1 MSDDK
6 AQIEEAAKSENSWV
20 RARIFKQ
27 DLPQTRTLLQIAE
40 RARDMAANSLG
51 TQHSAHG
58 GALLNLGIYYDFIE
72 HATMK
77 AQELFDQARTILEQ
91 TQAGASLYAEALFE
105 LGTARKERRLP
116 ADDPKIT
123 EAYLNVHR
131 KLSEKRLAAD
141 ESQGRGPWIDRLDEA
156 CIYHSLD
163 EETAAANPMATGWE
177 ERFASSLQAVAGI
190 ITRHREYLR
199 DHKSADAWGCATP
212 PLVCERLAAS
222 APTNPEWMR
231 QLAEAYD
238 VIGNE
243 QSGAPQIA
251 SFRAALFF
259 REQLIALEQQHA
271 SILRQIIEQPATNN
285 NERRPLTML
294 ATFANPAPPRTP
306 ATPAEP
312 TKMTD
317 RKEQD
322 KARIEQSAKHENE
335 WVRARIFKR
344 EAPAQESLLQMTE
357 RVRDTAAKSLGTQHP
372 AYAVSLQNLGFYYEI
387 VENDTA
393 KANELY
399 ERARNVVAFP
409 LAEGLYSLGIFHL
422 QSKNDPKRAD
432 AVLTEALTIQ
442 RDALDENDY
451 SLAETMRAL
460 ADAKTKQSDF
470 HSAIEL
476 NYQVLGI
483 QNIHDYCEGGGIA
496 GTVADTLERIEK
508 LQALARAGSANSGRS

>member
-1 MSDDK
+1 MTDDK
-6 AQIEEAAKSENSWV
+6 ALIEEAAKSENSWV

-27 DLPQTRTLLQIAE
+27 DLPQIRTLLQIAE

-72 HATMK
+72 HETMK

-212 PLVCERLAAS
+212 PLVCERLAAF
-222 APTNPEWMR
+222 APTNPEWVR

-271 SILRQIIEQPATNN
+271 SILRQIIEQPATNS

-294 ATFANPAPPRTP
+294 ATFANPAPPPTP

-312 TKMTD
+312 TQLTG

-357 RVRDTAAKSLGTQHP
+357 RVRDAAAKSLGTQHP
-372 AYAVSLQNLGFYYEI
+372 AYAVSLQNLGFYYDV

-393 KANELY
+393 KAKDFY
-399 ERARNVVAFP
+399 DRARKVVALS
-409 LAEGLYSLGIFHL
+409 LAEGLYSLGMFHL
-422 QSKNDPKRAD
+422 QTPNDPKRAE
-432 AVLTEALTIQ
+432 AVLTEALAIQ
-442 RDALDENDY
+442 REALDKNDLP
-451 SLAETMRAL
+451 LAETLLAL
-460 ADAKTKQSDF
+460 AEAKTKQSDF
-470 HSAIEL
+470 HSAIDL
-476 NYQVLGI
+476 NYQAMEI
-483 QNIHDYCEGGGIA
+483 QLIQYYCEGPGVA
-496 GTVADTLERIEK
+496 KPVADTLERIEK